1 MRIPKELFNLQRVV
15 DNPLFE
21 GFALEKGPS
30 VLGREDIDEDLIN
43 DFDAKN
49 HELDWKPALLVNVWK
64 CPKVLGRVRPFNDF
78 PCLNM
83 TEPTFSKRACKILK
97 DFLEPNGELLPL
109 QSDIGEYYFYNI
121 TSVVRDALDMKES
134 VYQLW
139 REAPSTALEI
149 DYFSLYEERLKVP
162 PIFRFAEYPQ
172 GAIVTDEFVKRVR
185 DYGLNG
191 FEFQKIWPLPRG
203 ENWRMQHKKTM
214 KAVETDQK
222 ELKQNTL
229 VIILPFAGKKPDA
242 AEKKQFKKLE
252 DELDAQFVVQSLNQ
266 TYFGSY
272 EGHDLVGSEYRMFL
286 SCPDVDSLVRK
297 LLPWLEGFEWSTKV
311 HVMKRYSNLHD
322 KDAEEKLVELKR
334 KL

>member
-1 MRIPKELFNLQRVV
+1 
-15 DNPLFE
+15 
-21 GFALEKGPS
+21 
-30 VLGREDIDEDLIN
+30 
-43 DFDAKN
+43 
-49 HELDWKPALLVNVWK
+49 
-64 CPKVLGRVRPFNDF
+64 
-78 PCLNM
+78 
-83 TEPTFSKRACKILK
+83 
-97 DFLEPNGELLPL
+97 
-109 QSDIGEYYFYNI
+109 
-121 TSVVRDALDMKES
+121 MKES